1 METKKKK
8 FLIKNCNVVLENGIL
23 NNGCILVSDGIIE
36 NFGVESE
43 IKTPLNYDI
52 IDAKGDFV
60 GPGFVDIHVHMG
72 NGYSTYNN
80 VEKASEYFLKHG
92 TTTMLST
99 PEYALT
105 FESMINAIKNVKN
118 GIKNTKNVKGLYMEG
133 PYINPKYGAGAQ
145 DNPWKNGIVENEY
158 KALVD
163 ECGELVKVWTIAP
176 ELENIVEFIKYAR
189 KVNPNVKFAI
199 GHSEASYSDMVVVE
213 EYVSIQTHAFN
224 ATGKKPE
231 EKGVVGYGPDE
242 YCMQNDKI
250 ACEIISDCEGAH
262 LKSEIQKYVVKMKG
276 VENLIL
282 ITDCFDYADTDGNSD
297 VNRNKYGELCGS
309 LLTMEKTCRNIIY
322 HAGVSMVDAFNM
334 ASRNPAKAI
343 GLIDKIGSI
352 AKGKVADLVIVD
364 NDFNVKKVISNGE
377 IIGE

>member
-1 METKKKK
+1 METKNKK
-8 FLIKNCNVVLENGIL
+8 FLIKNCNIVLEKGII

-52 IDAKGDFV
+52 IDANGDFV

-80 VEKASEYFLKHG
+80 VVEASEYFLKHG

-105 FESMINAIKNVKN
+105 FENMLGAIKNVKN
-118 GIKNTKNVKGLYMEG
+118 NIKNTKNVKGLYMEG
-133 PYINPKYGAGAQ
+133 PYLNPKYGAGAQ
-145 DNPWKNGIVENEY
+145 DNPWKNGIVESEY

-163 ECGELVKVWTIAP
+163 EAGELVKVWTIAP
-176 ELENIVEFIKYAR
+176 ELENILEFIKYAR

-199 GHSEASYSDMVVVE
+199 GHSEASYNDMVKVE

-242 YCMQNDKI
+242 YCMQNDNI
-250 ACEIISDCEGAH
+250 VCEMISDYEGAH
-262 LKSEIQKYVVKMKG
+262 LKSEIQKFLVKIKG
-276 VENLIL
+276 VDKLIL
-282 ITDCFDYADTDGNSD
+282 ITDCYDYGDGDGVSD
-297 VNRNKYGELCGS
+297 INRNKYGELAGS
-309 LLTMEKTCRNIIY
+309 RLTMEKACKNII
-322 HAGVSMVDAFNM
+322 HHTGVSMIDAFNM
-334 ASRNPAKAI
+334 ASRNPARVI
-343 GLIDKIGSI
+343 GLIDKIGTI
-352 AKGKVADLVIVD
+352 EKGKVADLVIVD
-364 NDFNVKKVISNGE
+364 NDFNVKTVISNGE
-377 IIGE
+377 AIGE

>member
-1 METKKKK
+1 MKTNKNL
-8 FLIKNCNVVLENGIL
+8 LIINCNIVLEKGII

-52 IDAKGDFV
+52 IDANGDFV

-80 VEKASEYFLKHG
+80 VVEASEYFLKHG

-105 FESMINAIKNVKN
+105 FENMLGAIKNVKN
-118 GIKNTKNVKGLYMEG
+118 NIKNTKNVKGLYMEG

-145 DNPWKNGIVENEY
+145 DNPWKNGIVESEY

-163 ECGELVKVWTIAP
+163 EAGEHVKVWTIAP
-176 ELENIVEFIKYAR
+176 ELENILEFIKYAR

-199 GHSEASYSDMVVVE
+199 GHSEASYNDMVKVE

-231 EKGVVGYGPDE
+231 ERGVVGYGPDE
-242 YCMQNDKI
+242 YCMQNDNI
-250 ACEIISDCEGAH
+250 VCEMISDYEGAH
-262 LKSEIQKYVVKMKG
+262 LKSEIQKFLVKIKG
-276 VENLIL
+276 VDKLIL
-282 ITDCFDYADTDGNSD
+282 ITDCYDYGDGDGVSD
-297 VNRNKYGELCGS
+297 INRNKYGELSGS
-309 LLTMEKTCRNIIY
+309 RLTMEKTCRNII
-322 HAGVSMVDAFNM
+322 HHTGVSMIDAFNM

-343 GLIDKIGSI
+343 GLIDKIGTI
-352 AKGKVADLVIVD
+352 EKGKIANLVIVD
-364 NDFNVKKVISNGE
+364 GDFNVQNVILNGE
-377 IIGE
+377 IVK